1 MNDGSEEIESSWFP
15 SFSSFPVVA
24 VVHVFMFIRVVVRI
38 IAFLLIAESMFGAL
52 RLSVLLAQF
61 GIYDA
66 LAIALILARG
76 ALGVLQFTGGW
87 LLAHHRPA
95 GVVFA
100 RWALAGGA
108 VLTIFDVGLQ
118 LAPTNIYY
126 WYRWQVTGAYAVYAL
141 AAIWWLSF
149 PRAGT
154 AADASTS

>member
-1 MNDGSEEIESSWFP
+1 VSLR
-15 SFSSFPVVA
+15 A
-24 VVHVFMFIRVVVRI
+24 LVVRV

-52 RLSVLLAQF
+52 RLSVLLAQL

-66 LAIALILARG
+66 VAIALILGRG

-87 LLAHHRPA
+87 LLANHRPA

-118 LAPTNIYY
+118 LAPTSIYH
-126 WYRWQVTGAYAVYAL
+126 WYRWQVTIAYAIYA
-141 AAIWWLSF
+141 AGAILCLSVQ
-149 PRAGT
+149 PGT
-154 AADASTS
+154 AGDSNAS